1 MFYFA
6 CIVPFPRLTLLR
18 AKRELPGVGEL
29 SDLGKGE
36 SGEQLAA
43 LAFLDPIHFHPS
55 QRLPKLRCLEM
66 LEARKK
72 GSK

>member
-1 MFYFA
+1 M
-6 CIVPFPRLTLLR
+6 VPFPRLTLLR
-18 AKRELPGVGEL
+18 ANRELPGVGEL

-43 LAFLDPIHFHPS
+43 LTSLDPVHFHPS
-55 QRLPKLRCLEM
+55 QKEPKLRCLEM
-66 LEARKK
+66 LGARKK